1 MLLLTIG
8 EAECQAEAEEAGSL
22 PRVSLS
28 KQISVTPPSSIYHS
42 IDLIK
47 TGQEVESR
55 PQFMKRFTEYMN
67 S

>member
-28 KQISVTPPSSIYHS
+28 KWISVTPPSSIYHS

-55 PQFMKRFTEYMN
+55 P
-67 S
+67 

>member
-22 PRVSLS
+22 PCVSLS
-28 KQISVTPPSSIYHS
+28 KWISVTPPSSIYHS

-47 TGQEVESR
+47 TSQEVESR
-55 PQFMKRFTEYMN
+55 P
-67 S
+67 

>member
-22 PRVSLS
+22 S
-28 KQISVTPPSSIYHS
+28 KWITVTPPSSTYHS
-42 IDLIK
+42 INLIK

-55 PQFMKRFTEYMN
+55 RQSMTRFTEYMN